1 MCVYVQKESTSE
13 RVVGVCYRERQRERQ
28 REREREREREWER
41 EREESY
47 KGLQTDGHESV

>member
-28 REREREREREWER
+28 REREREREWER

>member
-13 RVVGVCYRERQRERQ
+13 RVVGVCYRERQ
-28 REREREREREWER
+28 REREREREWER